1 MTELP
6 KAPTPRV
13 AVSFAL
19 GEFEARQNESKY
31 TSAEQFI
38 GFLRE
43 RGYDVTPI
51 SEDSDD

>member
-1 MTELP
+1 MTDLP

-13 AVSFAL
+13 AVTFAL
-19 GEFEARQNESKY
+19 GEFEDRQVNSKY

-51 SEDSDD
+51 QEDSND